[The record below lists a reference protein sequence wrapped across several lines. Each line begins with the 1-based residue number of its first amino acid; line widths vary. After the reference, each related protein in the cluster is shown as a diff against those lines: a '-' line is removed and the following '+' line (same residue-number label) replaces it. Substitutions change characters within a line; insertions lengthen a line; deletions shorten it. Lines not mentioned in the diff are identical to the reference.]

1 MRVCFADSFTD
12 AVFKGNPAAV
22 CFYTEELPGEA
33 RLAIAREIGFSET
46 AFVGPVDTDGHYPIS
61 YFSPVKEIPL
71 CGHATLAAAK
81 VIFENACFDSLHF
94 LTSHGVVLPIRREG
108 EHIVMQ
114 FPIYEL
120 EAFSAPVEILNALGL
135 DAIVHSAYSPV
146 NKIVLLEMRGHER
159 LAALRPDFKA
169 LMASYTGIN
178 GVLVTAASVNPPY
191 DYYYRYFWP
200 WAGTNEDPV
209 TGGVQTFLAKYWVQK
224 LGKKALNACQCS
236 ERGGSM
242 RTVLS
247 NDHVSIYGKAV
258 VWLRGEISI

>member
-1 MRVCFADSFTD
+1 MRVCFVDSFTD

-22 CFYTEELPGEA
+22 CFYTEELTGEE

-46 AFVGPVDTDGHYPIS
+46 AFVGPADANGPHPIS

-71 CGHATLAAAK
+71 CGHATLAAATI
-81 VIFENACFDSLHF
+81 IFEGHSLSTVHF
-94 LTSHGVVLPIRREG
+94 LTSHGVLLSIRKEG
-108 EHIVMQ
+108 ENIVMQ
-114 FPIYEL
+114 FPVYEL
-120 EAFSAPVEILNALGL
+120 EAFLAPVEILQALGL
-135 DAIVHSAYSPV
+135 DSIVHAAYSPV
-146 NKIVLLEMRGHER
+146 NKIVLLEMQGHER
-159 LAALRPDFKA
+159 LAALRPDFNA
-169 LMASYTGIN
+169 LLASYAGIN
-178 GVLVTAASVNPPY
+178 GVLVTAASGNDEY

-224 LGKKALNACQCS
+224 LGKTTLNACQCS

-242 RTVLS
+242 QTVLS